1 LFGDFFAEHGITTTD
16 ALLVLQCERMD
27 AATVF
32 IAQYLYLFVL
42 LTGMIFFFL
51 QPRKIQKSMI
61 VCGVI
66 IAPLAYIVSRI
77 AGLLYFDPRP
87 FLVGHFIPL
96 IAYAPDN
103 GFPSDHVLL
112 TGAIAMVIWFYN
124 KKLSVVLLAIALLI
138 GWARVYSGIHN
149 VADIAGSV
157 AIVLAAG
164 AAYAFIIK
172 AVIKGKG
179 VHEKSWHE
187 FFELGI
193 IMKGIEDSK

>member
-1 LFGDFFAEHGITTTD
+1 
-16 ALLVLQCERMD
+16 MD
-27 AATVF
+27 TVAVF
-32 IAQYLYLFVL
+32 ITQYLYLFVL
-42 LTGMIFFFL
+42 LISAIFFFL
-51 QPRKIQKSMI
+51 QPRKIQRSLI

-66 IAPLAYIVSRI
+66 IALLAYIASRI

-87 FLVGHFIPL
+87 FVVGHFIPL
-96 IAYAPDN
+96 IAHAPDN

-124 KKLSVVLLAIALLI
+124 KKLSAILWAVALLI
-138 GWARVYSGIHN
+138 GWARIYGGIHH
-149 VADIAGSV
+149 VADIAGSI
-157 AIVLAAG
+157 AIVLASG

-172 AVIKGKG
+172 AMIKGKD

>member
-1 LFGDFFAEHGITTTD
+1 
-16 ALLVLQCERMD
+16 MD
-27 AATVF
+27 TVAVF

-42 LTGMIFFFL
+42 LIGAIFFFL

-87 FLVGHFIPL
+87 FVVGHFIPL
-96 IAYAPDN
+96 IAHAPDN

-138 GWARVYSGIHN
+138 GWARVYSGIHH

-172 AVIKGKG
+172 AVIKKKG
-179 VHEKSWHE
+179 VH
-187 FFELGI
+187 
-193 IMKGIEDSK
+193 